1 MLLACLHVFSTQQVA
16 RKWTTYSYLPT
27 QHKPQNPSAKRKK
40 ATSEFAEK
48 ELQDTLT
55 GKSRELKNKRNL
67 LFSDT
72 DLIALWESKSIQ
84 ANSFKLA
91 SEGDKS
97 IHGFTQTI
105 WSCSLLD
112 LYFLK
117 KISSQE
123 HNRTGNHTWLSDQPT
138 DGTDLS

>member
-16 RKWTTYSYLPT
+16 GKWTTYSYLPT
-27 QHKPQNPSAKRKK
+27 KHKPQNPSAKRKK

-55 GKSRELKNKRNL
+55 CKSRELKNRRNL

-72 DLIALWESKSIQ
+72 DLIALWESKSIH
-84 ANSFKLA
+84 AISFKLA

-105 WSCSLLD
+105 CSCSLLD
-112 LYFLK
+112 LDFLK
-117 KISSQE
+117 KSSQE
-123 HNRTGNHTWLSDQPT
+123 HNRTGNHTWLSDQPA